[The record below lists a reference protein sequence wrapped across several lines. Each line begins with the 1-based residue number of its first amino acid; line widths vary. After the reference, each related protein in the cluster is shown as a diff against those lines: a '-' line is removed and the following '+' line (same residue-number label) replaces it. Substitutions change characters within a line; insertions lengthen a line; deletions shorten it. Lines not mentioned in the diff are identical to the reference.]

1 MEEDEAP
8 AVAMLQRALA
18 LDPELADSYDN
29 LMLVGDLLRATQSPL
44 LARHHYALAATIEPL
59 RFDVSIKNA
68 LGCLVSGINMNHKRA
83 LQVLA
88 LHLCGTDFRDGE
100 KLCRRRTC
108 IHNRL
113 PIAGD

>member
-1 MEEDEAP
+1 MA
-8 AVAMLQRALA
+8 AQAMLQRALA

-68 LGCLVSGINMNHKRA
+68 LRLGCLNGVV
-83 LQVLA
+83 Q
-88 LHLCGTDFRDGE
+88 
-100 KLCRRRTC
+100 RRPT
-108 IHNRL
+108 
-113 PIAGD
+113 